1 MSEESV
7 NKSIGTC
14 ATINSALGSSIEW
27 IDEARETATSLD
39 RVADALIEDLRRWR
53 LWGC

>member
-14 ATINSALGSSIEW
+14 ATIKVPYEIAASSLP
-27 IDEARETATSLD
+27 A
-39 RVADALIEDLRRWR
+39 
-53 LWGC
+53 